1 MLLRVFLN
9 VQGLVLIRYVKTRR
23 HGNDYH
29 KKKKAVFMLSDPRSR
44 RHMVHYAWPHG
55 GHQVSKAQ
63 REQGMHMQKHW
74 L

>member
-1 MLLRVFLN
+1 ML
-9 VQGLVLIRYVKTRR
+9 R
-23 HGNDYH
+23 HAGMEMTPT